1 MDISSTFD
9 EFIHKNP
16 HVGFISDLNKAIEKM
31 GLTMVY
37 EGKIDQE
44 VIKSVAVSVEKKM
57 NEEKEPLKFQRVL
70 FHTMI
75 ELLQNISKYSDDEIK
90 GKGIIIVGKASEK
103 YYVSSG
109 NVINN
114 EKIPVLTS
122 LIETI
127 NAMNPD
133 ELRALYDAE
142 ISNGKFSKQGGAGL
156 GLIDIVRKSKQ
167 KLQYNFEKL
176 SDLKSFFLITATV
189 LKEK

>member
-1 MDISSTFD
+1 MEISSSFH
-9 EFIHKNP
+9 EFINKNP
-16 HVGFISDLNKAIEKM
+16 HVGYISTLNKAIEKM

-44 VIKSVAVSVEKKM
+44 VIKSIAASVEKKM
-57 NEEKEPLKFQRVL
+57 NEEKENMKFQRVI
-70 FHTMI
+70 FHTLI

-90 GKGIIIVGKASEK
+90 GKGIIIVGKAMDK

-114 EKIPVLTS
+114 DKIPALTLLLES
-122 LIETI
+122 IHKLDLNQLKEQ
-127 NAMNPD
+127 
-133 ELRALYDAE
+133 YDAT
-142 ISNGKFSKQGGAGL
+142 ISNGMFNKQGGAGL

-167 KLQYNFEKL
+167 KLQYNFETL
-176 SDLKSFFLITATV
+176 NSIQSFYLVTATI